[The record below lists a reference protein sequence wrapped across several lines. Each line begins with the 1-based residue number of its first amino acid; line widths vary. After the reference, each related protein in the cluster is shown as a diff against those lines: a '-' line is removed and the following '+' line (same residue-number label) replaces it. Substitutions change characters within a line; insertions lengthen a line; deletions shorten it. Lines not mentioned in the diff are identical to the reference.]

1 MSQYA
6 TLLAHSK
13 KLGVPAVISGGM
25 SSILGRQ
32 FPGISIPVADS
43 NCSWNWTALWPEQV
57 NQLTKDDLRD
67 KNVMIYNFVFDLNAF
82 NFYRHELITN
92 EFDFYPDIKED
103 ADGFLKSIAANIKVS
118 VSCCCPGEQ

>member
-1 MSQYA
+1 MKMSQYA

-25 SSILGRQ
+25 SRILGRQ

-43 NCSWNWTALWPEQV
+43 RCKWNWTAMWPEQV
-57 NQLTKDDLRD
+57 NQLTKADLKD
-67 KNVMIYNFVFDLNAF
+67 KNVMIYNFVFDSNAF

-92 EFDFYPDIKED
+92 EFGFFPSFRAD
-103 ADGFLKSIAANIKVS
+103 AEGYLRKVAANITVS
-118 VSCCCPGEQ
+118 AFCCCL